1 MEDQI
6 VVKELPQ
13 QKLNLYKED
22 KVNLNNRDYKVND
35 AKDNDQNLSAS
46 FIIDD
51 SEESLSFKNLDFDFK
66 IEYIQN

>member
-1 MEDQI
+1 MWWAFCI
-6 VVKELPQ
+6 

-51 SEESLSFKNLDFDFK
+51 SEKSLSFKNLDFDFK